1 VKKYT
6 EHMLQSDKGIEWG
19 AELVAAHMKDP
30 DSWHTVA
37 MEGSRSSCLAVTA
50 YGGIVAYRKLGL
62 QLLRLDAIRQELEY
76 IGGGGTALL
85 PLTNA
90 LRGGEYAIL
99 EWMRTQGPNPGKL
112 PKKRDFTFALLQLG
126 LGADQ
131 TNAHVS
137 THYADFAAGVAT
149 LLNALHDS
157 VWQSQLAE
165 RQGPGTRSSRI
176 STGAI
181 TACETPAG
189 AVLASASLPRCCPR
203 AHGTSWWDGHD
214 VPRSPCVRHTGS

>member
-1 VKKYT
+1 MKKYT
-6 EHMLQSDKGIEWG
+6 EHMLQSDPTIEWG
-19 AELVAAHMKDP
+19 AELVATHMKDP

-37 MEGSRSSCLAVTA
+37 MEGSLPSCLAVTA

-181 TACETPAG
+181 
-189 AVLASASLPRCCPR
+189 SNHRM
-203 AHGTSWWDGHD
+203 
-214 VPRSPCVRHTGS
+214 

>member
-1 VKKYT
+1 MKKYT
-6 EHMLQSDKGIEWG
+6 EHMLQSDPTIEWG

-37 MEGSRSSCLAVTA
+37 MEGSLPSCLAVTA

-99 EWMRTQGPNPGKL
+99 EWMRAAKPNPSKGPVL
-112 PKKRDFTFALLQLG
+112 VPKKRDFTLALVTMG

-165 RQGPGTRSSRI
+165 RQGPGTRSSRT

-181 TACETPAG
+181 TAAATPAG
-189 AVLASASLPRCCPR
+189 AVLAAASLLPSR
-203 AHGTSWWDGHD
+203 AWDVLVGW
-214 VPRSPCVRHTGS
+214 S

>member
-1 VKKYT
+1 MKKYT

-37 MEGSRSSCLAVTA
+37 MEGSLPSCLAVTA

-76 IGGGGTALL
+76 IGGGTALL

-99 EWMRTQGPNPGKL
+99 EWMRAPNPAKL

-181 TACETPAG
+181 TASETPAG